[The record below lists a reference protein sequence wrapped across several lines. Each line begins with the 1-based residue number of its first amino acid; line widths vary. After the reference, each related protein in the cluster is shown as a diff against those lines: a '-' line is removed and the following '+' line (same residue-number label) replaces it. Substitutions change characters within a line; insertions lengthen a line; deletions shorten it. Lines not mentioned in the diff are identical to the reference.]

1 MMMYVQMLV
10 WAVLLGLPFGYSLEP
25 INELVGPF
33 EVEFVV
39 DGDTVKLETLG
50 RIRLI
55 GIDTP
60 EKYASNKLDRDSRR
74 LGLDRAFIQALGER
88 AFTMTKTLLAGEQVY
103 VEQDVD
109 ARDQYGRLLG
119 YLYIEDDT
127 GVWTYSGQRY
137 TQINYDLV
145 QAGWAEPL
153 TVPPNISYAKLY
165 IEVAG
170 EARAASLGLWQET
183 QTRVANST
191 AVGFEC
197 ILYNPLGQDAGQ
209 ELVTLYVDADTDVT
223 GWRIVDSAG
232 NTWELEGVLE
242 ADYLYDYD
250 DQGKPIWNNG
260 GDTARLFNAQGQLV
274 DELSYAGGRVEACR

>member
-1 MMMYVQMLV
+1 MTMYVKMMAL
-10 WAVLLGLPFGYSLEP
+10 AVLLWLSCGYALEP
-25 INELVGPF
+25 ANDLAGPF
-33 EVEFVV
+33 EVDLVV

-60 EKYASNKLDRDSRR
+60 EKYAGNKLDRA
-74 LGLDRAFIQALGER
+74 LIQALGER
-88 AFTMTKTLLAGEQVY
+88 ASAVTEALLIGQRVY
-103 VEQDVD
+103 IEQDVES
-109 ARDQYGRLLG
+109 RDQYGRLLG
-119 YLYIEDDT
+119 YLYIADDA
-127 GVWTYSGQRY
+127 GAWTYNGQNY
-137 TQINYDLV
+137 TQINYELV

-153 TVPPNISYAKLY
+153 TIPPNVAYADLY
-165 IEVAG
+165 MEAAG

-183 QTRVANST
+183 QIQVADDT
-191 AVGFEC
+191 PVGFEC
-197 ILYNPLGQDAGQ
+197 ILYNPPGQDAGQ
-209 ELVTLYVDADTDVT
+209 ELVTLYADADTDVT

-250 DQGKPIWNNG
+250 DQGEPIWNNG

-274 DELSYAGGRVEACR
+274 DELSYAGGGVEACR